1 MCGLPKERRQLDPFR
16 AIGSA
21 NTQTRTAALPR
32 GGIYVKTA
40 GKRDTTGKADI
51 RNPQREDAANPPLRA
66 GDSLRVK
73 E

>member
-1 MCGLPKERRQLDPFR
+1 MGCRKSKSGL
-16 AIGSA
+16 AISSA
-21 NTQTRTAALPR
+21 NTQTRTSALPR

-40 GKRDTTGKADI
+40 GKRETAGKADI
-51 RNPQREDAANPPLRA
+51 RNPLWEDAASALLRA